1 MPKKSS
7 GKYHQKTP
15 KENLRK
21 IARER
26 HQNLPK
32 EEKKEAKI

>member
-7 GKYHQKTP
+7 GKYYQKTT

-26 HQNLPK
+26 HQNLSK
-32 EEKKEAKI
+32 EEKKEAKT